1 MSEAVE
7 KHVGPVVGL
16 LKRILNRMEAT
27 PPPPKLETRVEVKFE
42 PLTYSPYSPHSF
54 FRDLV
59 KAQLERD
66 PEAQDRLH
74 RHQIENELETISRR
88 EPSWDRR
95 VADIEYRVNPNAMT
109 AGQGQ
114 EFAPPWWL
122 VDRFASGARAGRPLA
137 DLCNPMFLPRGVS
150 SVHIPRMTTAS
161 IALQMSDGAPV
172 AGQDLVTV
180 DVNSIVA
187 TIAGQL
193 DVSQQLFDQS
203 PQGFDTYAYID
214 LTRAYNRALELQML
228 TGSGSGN
235 QLLGLSNVSVASGN
249 SVSGSGDTAVT
260 TFWPHLG
267 QVAANIGNNRFYPP
281 EVILM
286 APRRW
291 FWLASSVDN
300 SNRPVASPGPAGAHT
315 NETVAGGIP
324 PVGRALGLPV
334 YADGAIAAGSTA
346 DTVYFCRPSDMYLW
360 EGDPMFI
367 AAVNPISETLQV
379 RLSIHRAVAW
389 IPHRYPSGTGFL
401 TGVPQPSNF

>member
-1 MSEAVE
+1 M
-7 KHVGPVVGL
+7 
-16 LKRILNRMEAT
+16 AT
-27 PPPPKLETRVEVKFE
+27 ENVIVKSE
-42 PLTYSPYSPHSF
+42 PLTYSEHSPHSF
-54 FRDLV
+54 FRDLA

-66 PEAQDRLH
+66 PDAQERLERH
-74 RHQIENELETISRR
+74 RVENEFETLA
-88 EPSWDRR
+88 RR
-95 VADIEYRVNPNAMT
+95 VDYDGRAPADVEYRVNPNT
-109 AGQGQ
+109 TVGTGG

-137 DLCNPMFLPRGVS
+137 DLCNPMPLPRGVS

-161 IALQMSDGAPV
+161 LAGVMPDGGAVP
-172 AGQDLVTV
+172 GQDLVTT
-180 DVNSIVA
+180 DVSSIVA

-193 DVSQQLFDQS
+193 DVSQQLFDMA
-203 PQGFDTYAYID
+203 PQGFDTYAYVD
-214 LTRAYNRALELQML
+214 LTRAYNRSLELQML
-228 TGSGSGN
+228 TGTGTGT
-235 QLLGLSNVSVASGN
+235 QLLGLTNVSVSSGN

-267 QVAANIGNNRFYPP
+267 QVCANISNNRFLPP
-281 EVILM
+281 EAILM

-300 SNRPVASPGPAGAHT
+300 SNRPVSSPGNAGPHT
-315 NETVAGGIP
+315 TDLPPRGGALP
-324 PVGRALGLPV
+324 FGPVLGLPV
-334 YADGAIAAGSTA
+334 YADGAIAAGATA

-367 AAVNPISETLQV
+367 AATNTLSGSLQV

-401 TGVPQPSNF
+401 TNVPQPSNF